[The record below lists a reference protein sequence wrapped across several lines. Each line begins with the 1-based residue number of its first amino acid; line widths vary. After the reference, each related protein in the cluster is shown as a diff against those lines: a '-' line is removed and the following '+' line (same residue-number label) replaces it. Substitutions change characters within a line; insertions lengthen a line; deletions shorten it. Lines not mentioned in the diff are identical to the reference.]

1 MKGRRV
7 FVAGNAA
14 KEGVEDAVREVL
26 PAIRKVAE
34 VTGVN
39 LDIGSDLSSVEADVI
54 LSFGGDGTLLSV
66 ARRLK
71 GSQVPVLPV
80 NMGRMGFLA
89 EVPWNEC
96 ASRLAEVLDGKCVIS
111 PRMMLEV
118 RPPEGEGVL
127 ALNDAVVARGDMS
140 RILRL
145 EARVD
150 GMIVGRHD
158 GDGIIVATPTGSTAY
173 SLSAGGPLVSPGV
186 EAIVIAAI
194 CPHTLSTR
202 PVVVSSSRT
211 VEVMLLP
218 SGPPAQ
224 LTVDGQVSFALDA
237 GSRVKVKRASAP
249 LRLVELPG
257 RDWFNTVRQKLHW
270 TSTEC

>member
-1 MKGRRV
+1 MKARRV
-7 FVAGNAA
+7 FVAGNAS
-14 KEGVEDAVREVL
+14 KEGVERAVREVL
-26 PAIRKVAE
+26 PAVREVAD
-34 VTGVN
+34 VTGVD
-39 LDIGSDLSSVEADVI
+39 LDVESDLSSVEADVI

-66 ARRLK
+66 ARRLR

-89 EVPWNEC
+89 EVPWSEC
-96 ASRLAEVLDGKCVIS
+96 AAKLAEVLDGKCVIS
-111 PRMMLEV
+111 PRMMLDV
-118 RPPEGEGVL
+118 TPPDAGSVP
-127 ALNDAVVARGDMS
+127 ALNDAVVARGDVS
-140 RILRL
+140 RIVRL

-173 SLSAGGPLVSPGV
+173 SFSAGGPLVSPGV

-202 PVVVSSSRT
+202 PVVVSSCRT
-211 VEVMLLP
+211 VEVMLHE
-218 SGPPAQ
+218 SGPPAR
-224 LTVDGQVSFALDA
+224 LTVDGQVSFALEP
-237 GSRVKVKRASAP
+237 GSRVQVRRAPEP

-257 RDWFNTVRQKLHW
+257 RDWFNTVREKLHW
-270 TSTEC
+270 TSREC